1 MAPLYQILLYLFRGI
16 KPCTMRKKIKQHI
29 EQIVE
34 NSPINHGYQDTT
46 WSVLLITYEVNKKT

>member
-1 MAPLYQILLYLFRGI
+1 
-16 KPCTMRKKIKQHI
+16 MRKKIKQHI